1 MNYNTIGISL
11 NKRCTAQCKICCV
24 SARKYETNELSVEL
38 IERYLQDLKNI
49 DVIKMVCFSGGEVF
63 LDYPKLLRLV
73 KYVHGCLKQTSLVTN
88 CFWANTYTF
97 TFNRLKELADN
108 GLDELTISYDR
119 FHGEFIKLS
128 NIKNVLKACH
138 KLCMPVTIQS
148 VMMMHSKNAEWINDL
163 TSYLQDVS
171 IQYVPA
177 YPVGEAEKHFAHE
190 CFIRDVGKRGRFC
203 RKNGAFSVENDGTIY
218 PCCSPCIVKTDL
230 KIGSIEDMTLGDTYR
245 KLERNMILY
254 VLRNYGF
261 DFFISAA
268 EDLGIKIPDKLIS
281 SCELCAILFNK
292 NHVRRFI
299 PYVKRFCEQ

>member
-63 LDYPKLLRLV
+63 LD
-73 KYVHGCLKQTSLVTN
+73 
-88 CFWANTYTF
+88 
-97 TFNRLKELADN
+97 
-108 GLDELTISYDR
+108 
-119 FHGEFIKLS
+119 GEFIKLS

-218 PCCSPCIVKTDL
+218 PCCSPYIVKTDL